1 MSEAANTVTAEGR
14 TVRAAVELAAAELG
28 VDFSRVAHKLDA
40 SHFRGPDG
48 RPRAVDTVKVIA
60 WVREGEPEPAP
71 RPAPREDRRDDRRDD
86 RRERDERPARD
97 DRRERDER
105 PARDEHRERPRRDR
119 DEREPRRDRDEREPR
134 RERRPEA
141 PAALTEGPASA
152 AAKAWVET
160 LLQGMDVEGSVRAGV
175 HEGSDLVEVFIDSP
189 SARHLVGR
197 RGITLHAIRHL
208 LEAAMSA
215 EHSSW
220 RFDIS
225 VDGGDRGPRE
235 ERFDER
241 PRRDDRG
248 DRGDRGDRPRRDD
261 RGDRGDRPR
270 RDDRGG
276 DRRDDRRASDRD
288 IDKLRGLARRLAEE
302 ARDTGKPVRFRKEM
316 NSYERRMVHMELQDF
331 PGVRTESEGDG
342 QMKTIVILPAGAPPA
357 EE

>member
-71 RPAPREDRRDDRRDD
+71 RPAPREDRRDDRR
-86 RRERDERPARD
+86 ERDERPARD
-97 DRRERDER
+97 DRRGRDDR

-119 DEREPRRDRDEREPR
+119 DDREPRRELEPR
-134 RERRPEA
+134 RERRAEA

-160 LLQGMDVEGSVRAGV
+160 LLQGMDVEGTVRAGL

-248 DRGDRGDRPRRDD
+248 DRGDRPRRDD

-288 IDKLRGLARRLAEE
+288 IDKLRSLARRLAEE

>member
-1 MSEAANTVTAEGR
+1 
-14 TVRAAVELAAAELG
+14 
-28 VDFSRVAHKLDA
+28 
-40 SHFRGPDG
+40 
-48 RPRAVDTVKVIA
+48 
-60 WVREGEPEPAP
+60 
-71 RPAPREDRRDDRRDD
+71 
-86 RRERDERPARD
+86 
-97 DRRERDER
+97 
-105 PARDEHRERPRRDR
+105 
-119 DEREPRRDRDEREPR
+119 
-134 RERRPEA
+134 
-141 PAALTEGPASA
+141 
-152 AAKAWVET
+152 
-160 LLQGMDVEGSVRAGV
+160 MDVEGAVRAGV

-215 EHSSW
+215 EHGSW

-225 VDGGDRGPRE
+225 VDGGDRGPRD

-248 DRGDRGDRPRRDD
+248 ERSERPRRDDRGDRPRRDD
-261 RGDRGDRPR
+261 RGG
-270 RDDRGG
+270 DRGG

-288 IDKLRGLARRLAEE
+288 IDKLRTLARRLAEE

-342 QMKTIVILPAGAPPA
+342 QLKTIVILPAGAAPA